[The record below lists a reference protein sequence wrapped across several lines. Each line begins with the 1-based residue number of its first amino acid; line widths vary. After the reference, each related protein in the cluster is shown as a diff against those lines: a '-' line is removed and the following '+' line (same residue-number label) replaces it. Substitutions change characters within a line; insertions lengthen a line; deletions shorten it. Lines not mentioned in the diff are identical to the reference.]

1 MFDQKGFLYKVFL
14 YYVKLMYFNIDLN
27 KFFHT
32 ILRAGEIYLLPILK
46 VREVVTGYVRPL
58 FLFDHLRQTYF
69 LSDVAIF

>member
-1 MFDQKGFLYKVFL
+1 
-14 YYVKLMYFNIDLN
+14 MYFNIDLN
-27 KFFHT
+27 KFLHT

-58 FLFDHLRQTYF
+58 FLFDHLRQKTKPYF